1 MSNYEPVLGTQDSDA
16 RGSQQ
21 FVNVNPIG
29 QQIMRHGKGKA
40 RQVNSFKD
48 GFKSAEKRG
57 VVEKTNASLSVQ
69 RN

>member
-1 MSNYEPVLGTQDSDA
+1 
-16 RGSQQ
+16 
-21 FVNVNPIG
+21 
-29 QQIMRHGKGKA
+29 MRHGKGKA

-57 VVEKTNASLSVQ
+57 AADKTNTSFSMQ